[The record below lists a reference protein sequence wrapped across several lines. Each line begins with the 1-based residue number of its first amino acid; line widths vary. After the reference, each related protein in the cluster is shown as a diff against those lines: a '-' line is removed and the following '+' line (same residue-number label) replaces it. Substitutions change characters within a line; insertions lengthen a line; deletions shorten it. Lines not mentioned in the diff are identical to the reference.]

1 MIHAVVITHGRL
13 GEELLNSAEMVFGQ
27 IKGIDSVAL
36 LKEDTPGSFEEK
48 ICKVLKKE
56 EEQLLFL
63 ADIYGGTPYNAAVS
77 LLKKYNAWIVTG
89 VNLGMVLELVSTIE
103 TVETA
108 EKMAKNMLETAAFT
122 CQAVNRENFSAAF
135 RETEEEDL

>member
-36 LKEDTPGSFEEK
+36 LKEDNPGSFEEK

-89 VNLGMVLELVSTIE
+89 VNLGMVLGACLYHRNGRDS
-103 TVETA
+103 
-108 EKMAKNMLETAAFT
+108 
-122 CQAVNRENFSAAF
+122 RENGQKYA
-135 RETEEEDL
+135 

>member
-1 MIHAVVITHGRL
+1 M
-13 GEELLNSAEMVFGQ
+13 EELPTMQQF
-27 IKGIDSVAL
+27 
-36 LKEDTPGSFEEK
+36 PF
-48 ICKVLKKE
+48 
-56 EEQLLFL
+56 
-63 ADIYGGTPYNAAVS
+63 
-77 LLKKYNAWIVTG
+77 KKYNAWIVTG
-89 VNLGMVLELVSTIE
+89 VNLGMVLELASTIE